1 MGSRIKKKAIPLIAT
16 TVLAT
21 TAFTAQTFIN
31 DGNDQKVEA
40 NEISKEE
47 SKQNN
52 PTWLAGD
59 HHVHSEWS
67 VGWDRSTNPPTPIR
81 AGDAIYPITKNAENG
96 KKYGLDWMMTTDHGG
111 PNHSKVNLE
120 QAYPELLKSRQA
132 VPEVL

>member
-1 MGSRIKKKAIPLIAT
+1 MGSKIKKKAIPLIAT

-31 DGNDQKVEA
+31 DGNTQKVEA

-47 SKQNN
+47 SKQTN

-67 VGWDRSTNPPTPIR
+67 VGWN
-81 AGDAIYPITKNAENG
+81 
-96 KKYGLDWMMTTDHGG
+96 
-111 PNHSKVNLE
+111 NL
-120 QAYPELLKSRQA
+120 QILQLQSELEMPFIQF
-132 VPEVL
+132 